1 MVAGKCT
8 QYVAPGLNFPY
19 EMLELSVE
27 ARQGDSGG
35 PILNEQGELAGVLFG
50 AGRGTTSG
58 SYSGRVQQF
67 LDPLLKQLK
76 PVGQLASRPA
86 TQPVPFTSPSLD
98 SKEDLVASK
107 EPENEVAAQSTAE
120 AETEAETE
128 TEAAG
133 VETEEQQS
141 DAAVVIDEEVVKS
154 IPITLNVEVG
164 KTKLKL
170 KDLLAVAQGTVLELD
185 RSVGDLLDIK
195 VNDAVIAKGEVVA
208 ISQNKLGVRILEIVS
223 PMERARKLK

>member
-1 MVAGKCT
+1 MS
-8 QYVAPGLNFPY
+8 
-19 EMLELSVE
+19 EM
-27 ARQGDSGG
+27 D
-35 PILNEQGELAGVLFG
+35 
-50 AGRGTTSG
+50 T
-58 SYSGRVQQF
+58 
-67 LDPLLKQLK
+67 
-76 PVGQLASRPA
+76 
-86 TQPVPFTSPSLD
+86 
-98 SKEDLVASK
+98 
-107 EPENEVAAQSTAE
+107 
-120 AETEAETE
+120 ETE
-128 TEAAG
+128 TETAD
-133 VETEEQQS
+133 VETGEQQS

>member
-1 MVAGKCT
+1 MS
-8 QYVAPGLNFPY
+8 
-19 EMLELSVE
+19 EM
-27 ARQGDSGG
+27 D
-35 PILNEQGELAGVLFG
+35 
-50 AGRGTTSG
+50 T
-58 SYSGRVQQF
+58 
-67 LDPLLKQLK
+67 
-76 PVGQLASRPA
+76 
-86 TQPVPFTSPSLD
+86 
-98 SKEDLVASK
+98 
-107 EPENEVAAQSTAE
+107 
-120 AETEAETE
+120 ETE

-133 VETEEQQS
+133 VETGEQQS
-141 DAAVVIDEEVVKS
+141 DVAVVIDEEVVKS

>member
-1 MVAGKCT
+1 MS
-8 QYVAPGLNFPY
+8 
-19 EMLELSVE
+19 EM
-27 ARQGDSGG
+27 D
-35 PILNEQGELAGVLFG
+35 
-50 AGRGTTSG
+50 T
-58 SYSGRVQQF
+58 
-67 LDPLLKQLK
+67 
-76 PVGQLASRPA
+76 
-86 TQPVPFTSPSLD
+86 
-98 SKEDLVASK
+98 
-107 EPENEVAAQSTAE
+107 
-120 AETEAETE
+120 ETETETE

-133 VETEEQQS
+133 VETGEQQS
-141 DAAVVIDEEVVKS
+141 DVAVVIDEEVVKS